1 MGATTTVKEFGAVH
15 LSLGIVFE
23 TQAAGALV
31 HTQDPDTIS
40 PIFLAA
46 TSGGLFLLQDQQ
58 LFSKFGGDVLAI
70 GTKVNA
76 GHGLCGLVQCV

>member
-1 MGATTTVKEFGAVH
+1 MGATTTVKEFGAAH

-23 TQAAGALV
+23 TQTAGALV

-46 TSGGLFLLQDQQ
+46 TSGGLFLLQD
-58 LFSKFGGDVLAI
+58 
-70 GTKVNA
+70 
-76 GHGLCGLVQCV
+76 